1 MENHVDRP
9 PAQASLPL
17 NVLAVL
23 ATIAA
28 LSLLKMILI
37 PIAFAMVIVCML
49 SPLARFFRRHL
60 PYGPSGALILF
71 VVSVLG
77 GLYLATL
84 AAEALLQ
91 ATYTLPSDIERLSGQ
106 VSGRITALIR
116 EQPYLRAVLPEPGT
130 IDRLGDTN
138 RALLIDKLSYSLSD
152 FTVWVAQGFIIL
164 VLIIFLLVENEMLT
178 AKLIRFF
185 ARTPAETRAASE
197 VLGQVTQKIRAY
209 LIARTLINAG
219 LGAVIAICL
228 WALNIHFALTLGII
242 AALTNFVPYIGQMV
256 GGAALPTTVVAAQ
269 DKTGSIG
276 QSLVVAGMYLAVL
289 GIEEYVITPLVMGRS
304 LDLNGTTILIACLFW
319 GYLWGLVG
327 LVLAMPITVSMKV
340 VFQTIPELNRWAELM
355 SLDWQSPMFAMAARV
370 DPMLPSQPAASAQ
383 SGSPRENFLPA
394 DVREAARPP
403 SAVQSVPAEGG

>member
-1 MENHVDRP
+1 
-9 PAQASLPL
+9 
-17 NVLAVL
+17 
-23 ATIAA
+23 
-28 LSLLKMILI
+28 
-37 PIAFAMVIVCML
+37 MVIVCML

-91 ATYTLPSDIERLSGQ
+91 ATYTLPSDIERLAGQ
-106 VSGRITALIR
+106 VSGRITALVR
-116 EQPYLRAVLPEPGT
+116 EQPSLRAVLPEPGT
-130 IDRLGDTN
+130 IDRIGDTN

-185 ARTPAETRAASE
+185 ARTPAETRAASD
-197 VLGQVTQKIRAY
+197 VLRQVTYKIRAY

-228 WALNIHFALTLGII
+228 WALNIHFAFTLGLI

-256 GGAALPTTVVAAQ
+256 GGALPTVVALGQ
-269 DKTGSIG
+269 TGSIG

-289 GIEEYVITPLVMGRS
+289 GIEEYVITPMVMGRS

-355 SLDWQSPMFAMAARV
+355 SLDWQSPIFAMSARV
-370 DPMLPSQPAASAQ
+370 DPMLSSQPAASAE
-383 SGSPRENFLPA
+383 SGSPRENFISA
-394 DVREAARPP
+394 DAREAARPP

>member
-9 PAQASLPL
+9 PTEASRALA
-17 NVLAVL
+17 VLAVL

-28 LSLLKMILI
+28 LSLLKTILI
-37 PIAFAMVIVCML
+37 PIAFAMVVACML

-71 VVSVLG
+71 LVSVLG

-84 AAEALLQ
+84 TAEELLQ
-91 ATYTLPSDIERLSGQ
+91 ATYTLPSEIERLAGQ

-116 EQPYLRAVLPEPGT
+116 EQPYMRAVLPEPGT

-138 RALLIDKLSYSLSD
+138 RALLMDKLSYSLSD
-152 FTVWVAQGFIIL
+152 FTTWVAQGFIIL

-185 ARTPAETRAASE
+185 ARTPAETHAASD
-197 VLGQVTQKIRAY
+197 VLAQVTHKIRAY

-219 LGAVIAICL
+219 LGVVVALGL
-228 WALNIHFALTLGII
+228 WALNIHFAFALGLL

-256 GGAALPTTVVAAQ
+256 GGALPTVVALGQ
-269 DKTGSIG
+269 SGSIG
-276 QSLVVAGMYLAVL
+276 QALVVAGMYLAVL
-289 GIEEYVITPLVMGRS
+289 GIEGYIVTPMVMGRS

-355 SLDWQSPMFAMAARV
+355 SLDWQSPMFAG
-370 DPMLPSQPAASAQ
+370 ASTVAPILSSRPTTPTE
-383 SGSPRENFLPA
+383 SGSPRENVIPA
-394 DVREAARPP
+394 EHREMEQPP
-403 SAVQSVPAEGG
+403 SAVQSLP